1 MFATKSELNEWNLI
15 LNIAWNMI
23 ASFVKSKSN
32 VKGVR
37 VRANEKNLKP
47 VRSTSEAR
55 KKGKA
60 GGIKSGKVRA
70 ERKTLKEELLLL
82 LSQGNTQEKISLALI
97 QKALNG
103 DTKAYEVIRDTCGE
117 KPVDKVQ
124 ANVFNYEDSLKAV
137 DGDEY

>member
-1 MFATKSELNEWNLI
+1 M
-15 LNIAWNMI
+15 
-23 ASFVKSKSN
+23 
-32 VKGVR
+32 
-37 VRANEKNLKP
+37 ANENNLKP
-47 VRSTSEAR
+47 VRTKSEAR
-55 KKGKA
+55 KRGRL
-60 GGIKSGKVRA
+60 GGIKSGEKRA

-103 DTKAYEVIRDTCGE
+103 DTKAFEVIRDSIGE
-117 KPVDKVQ
+117 KQVEKIQ